1 MQIKDTLIISLE
13 RETPCCLAAELREQ
27 RQMVGTV
34 KGFRFTR
41 MLTYPIKK
49 KPCRYLNA
57 TIQADEQ
64 GKQAENVSK
73 ISSLNILH
81 YSRHTFL

>member
-1 MQIKDTLIISLE
+1 MQIKETSIISLE

-34 KGFRFTR
+34 KGFWFTV

-49 KPCRYLNA
+49 KCRYLNA
-57 TIQADEQ
+57 TIQAD
-64 GKQAENVSK
+64 KVSK
-73 ISSLNILH
+73 LKRLVK
-81 YSRHTFL
+81 YLL